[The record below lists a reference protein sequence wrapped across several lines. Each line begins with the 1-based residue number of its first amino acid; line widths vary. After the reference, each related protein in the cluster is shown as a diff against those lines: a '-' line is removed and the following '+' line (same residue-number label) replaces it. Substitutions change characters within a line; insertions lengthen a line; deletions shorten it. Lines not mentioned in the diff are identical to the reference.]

1 MHTVCWIGARWNSL
15 RTHIDCLRDVDLRL
29 SNDIDYVE
37 KVWAGQIIKLEAEE
51 LHEISWTSDE
61 IKELNVQLVW
71 CQEAMQTWDEGGRGK
86 IFEKEWTYEW
96 PEVVVPRPNW
106 QSETRDELEKF
117 WVKCSQEHIPS
128 CMGDIC

>member
-96 PEVVVPRPNW
+96 PEVVVPRPN
-106 QSETRDELEKF
+106 
-117 WVKCSQEHIPS
+117 
-128 CMGDIC
+128 